1 MHLAPLL
8 RGGVEVGIKHKFMIR
23 YLFTFLFLYI
33 YISGVSQETKSN
45 YSLKEAIDYAVANI
59 NIVKSSE
66 LDRQLAK
73 ARIGEVRA
81 GALPQINGN
90 ADLIHYLQVQKNI
103 LENGIGLTTNPNIPI
118 GTVNKIQLGLP
129 NQFLPNIT
137 GTQSLIDVA
146 LFSNLNASS
155 ILQSIAEK
163 NVTRTK
169 IDIALNVTRAYYAVL
184 VNEKQLI
191 SINAN
196 LNRLDSSYRQ
206 AKAEFEQGLA
216 RTIDVDRREVSFN
229 NLKEEKIRI
238 ESSFLLSMS
247 VLKYQMNVAPET
259 QIVLTDK
266 LDETL
271 LTGLETTA
279 LQKGAYNNRIEYS
292 ILSEQKRMYSYDTRT
307 ARASRYPRLLAIG
320 AIGYNPGASDFKNLS
335 QSVRWE
341 QYSYVGLRLQV
352 PILNGFVSHYRIQQR
367 KIQEQK
373 SELDIKQLEKTIDL
387 ETEQSIINLN
397 NNLKSLQ
404 TQKRN
409 LLLAENTLRLLK
421 AENAEGISSNLDVTV
436 AEADFITAQTNYYNA
451 LYGALVSKA
460 DYERSTGNLLK

>member
-1 MHLAPLL
+1 MPKSLL
-8 RGGVEVGIKHKFMIR
+8 KFCLI
-23 YLFTFLFLYI
+23 LIVIPAFP
-33 YISGVSQETKSN
+33 QETKTN
-45 YSLKEAIDYAVANI
+45 YSLKEAIDYAITN
-59 NIVKSSE
+59 NNLVKSSE

-90 ADLIHYLQVQKNI
+90 ADLLHYLQVQKNI
-103 LENGIGLTTNPNIPI
+103 LENGIGFNTNPNLPI
-118 GTVNKIQLGLP
+118 GAVNKIQLGLP

-137 GTQSLIDVA
+137 GSQSLIDIA
-146 LFSNLNASS
+146 LFSSVSS
-155 ILQSIAEK
+155 SSTLKSIADK

-184 VNEKQLI
+184 VNEKQLF

-216 RTIDVDRREVSFN
+216 RTIDVDRREVSYN

-238 ESSFLLSMS
+238 ESSYLLSMS
-247 VLKYQMNVAPET
+247 VLKYHMNVAPES
-259 QIVLTDK
+259 QISLTDK
-266 LDETL
+266 LDETI
-271 LTGLETTA
+271 LTGLESTS

-292 ILSEQKRMYSYDTRT
+292 ILSAQKKMYSYDTRT
-307 ARASRYPRLLAIG
+307 AKASRYPRLLAIG
-320 AIGYNPGASDFKNLS
+320 AIGYNPGASEFKNLT

-352 PILNGFVSHYRIQQR
+352 PILNGFVTHYRVQQR
-367 KIQEQK
+367 RIQEQK
-373 SELDIKQLEKTIDL
+373 TDLDIKQLEKTIDL
-387 ETEQSIINLN
+387 ETEQSVINLN

-409 LLLAENTLRLLK
+409 LQLAENTLKLLK
-421 AENAEGISSNLDVTV
+421 AENAEGISSNLDVT
-436 AEADFITAQTNYYNA
+436 
-451 LYGALVSKA
+451 
-460 DYERSTGNLLK
+460 

>member
-1 MHLAPLL
+1 MTKS
-8 RGGVEVGIKHKFMIR
+8 IFIIFF
-23 YLFTFLFLYI
+23 LFTWLSG
-33 YISGVSQETKSN
+33 ISQDTKST
-45 YSLKEAIDYAVANI
+45 YLLKEAIDFALTN
-59 NIVKSSE
+59 NNLVKSSE

-73 ARIGEVRA
+73 AKIGEVRA

-90 ADLIHYLQVQKNI
+90 ADLLHYLQVQKNI
-103 LENGIGLTTNPNIPI
+103 LENGIGFNTNPNLPI

-137 GTQSLIDVA
+137 GSQSLLDVA

-155 ILQSIAEK
+155 TLQIIAEK

-169 IDIALNVTRAYYAVL
+169 IDIALNVIGAYYAVL

-196 LNRLDSSYRQ
+196 LNRLDSSYIQ

-216 RTIDVDRREVSFN
+216 RTIDVDRREVSYN

-238 ESSFLLSMS
+238 ESSYLLSMS
-247 VLKYQMNVAPET
+247 VLKYQMNIAPET
-259 QIVLTDK
+259 QITLTDK
-266 LDETL
+266 LDESI
-271 LTGLETTA
+271 LTGLETTF
-279 LQKGAYNNRIEYS
+279 LQKGTYNNRIEYS
-292 ILSEQKRMYSYDTRT
+292 ILSAQKKMYSFDTRT
-307 ARASRYPRLLAIG
+307 AKASRYPRLLAIG
-320 AIGYNPGASDFKNLS
+320 AIGYNPGASEFKNLT

-352 PILNGFVSHYRIQQR
+352 PILNGFVSHYRVQQR

-373 SELDIKQLEKTIDL
+373 TDLDIKQLEKTIDL
-387 ETEQSIINLN
+387 ETEQSVINLN

-409 LLLAENTLRLLK
+409 LQLAVNTLKLLK

-436 AEADFITAQTNYYNA
+436 AESDFITAQTNYYNA

-460 DYERSTGNLLK
+460 DYDRSTGNLLK